1 MPLTTTRIY
10 IIICCPIS
18 YTIGTGITVFFKED
32 FVKMGTFMAKKEDVI
47 RKWYIVDAKDQ
58 ILGRIATKI
67 AAVLR
72 GKHKAIFTPHVDTGD
87 YVIVINAEKVKV
99 SGKKADKK
107 LYQSHSGQPGG
118 FREEK
123 FSAMIKRNP
132 VKVIQ
137 LAVRGMLPKT
147 RLGDAMFKKLKI
159 YKGDRH
165 PHGEIKPTIL

>member
-1 MPLTTTRIY
+1 MT
-10 IIICCPIS
+10 
-18 YTIGTGITVFFKED
+18 
-32 FVKMGTFMAKKEDVI
+32 TFMAKKEEVK
-47 RKWYIVDAKDQ
+47 RKWYIVDAKGM

-87 YVIVINAEKVKV
+87 FVIVINAEKVIL

-123 FSAMIKRNP
+123 FSSMIKRNP

-137 LAVRGMLPKT
+137 LAIRGMLPKT
-147 RLGDAMFKKLKI
+147 RLGDAMFKKCKI
-159 YKGDRH
+159 YKGDKH
-165 PHGEIKPTIL
+165 PHAEVKPEALK